1 MKQGA
6 RWGQERTGAL
16 AVAVDAKRDVFPNLF
31 EVRGQKIP
39 LTTVLLL
46 TKNDKVSVAKR

>member
-16 AVAVDAKRDVFPNLF
+16 AVTVDAKRDIPDI
-31 EVRGQKIP
+31 RGQKIP

>member
-16 AVAVDAKRDVFPNLF
+16 AVDAKKDIPDI
-31 EVRGQKIP
+31 RGQKIP

-46 TKNDKVSVAKR
+46 TKNDKVSEAKR